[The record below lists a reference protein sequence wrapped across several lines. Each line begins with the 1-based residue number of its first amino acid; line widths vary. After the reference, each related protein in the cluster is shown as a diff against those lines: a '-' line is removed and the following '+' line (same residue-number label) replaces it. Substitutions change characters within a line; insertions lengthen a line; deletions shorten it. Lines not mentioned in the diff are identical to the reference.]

1 MSQAFVSGQEAAVAV
16 PSDKHETPESAIHP
30 ILTLAIEAEE
40 RKLLANAL
48 CCHED
53 WALKF
58 VSSEKEALASIAREL
73 PALFL
78 VDMQDLV
85 KHGIDLVDTL
95 RRKHPLV
102 PVVLLTR
109 RDDEPVYQALRHGA
123 VNYVP
128 WKSAETELV
137 EVVESV
143 LMASEVRKCRNRLLS
158 YLVQQEHVFVLGND
172 TSLVP
177 AIITLFQETLLG
189 IGICDQA
196 ESIRVNM
203 AMEEALLNA
212 IYHGNLEVSSKL
224 RNDPERGDEPYRQ
237 EIDRCRRLPPFR
249 DRKVT
254 VRATFTTDQAK
265 FVVVDEG
272 PGFDPCSL
280 PDPTDP
286 EHIELASGRGL
297 LLIRTFM
304 DEVYHNKQGNEITM
318 IKKRQKSNK

>member
-1 MSQAFVSGQEAAVAV
+1 MVPPDEQELPQGAVQ
-16 PSDKHETPESAIHP
+16 S
-30 ILTLAIEAEE
+30 ILIFAIEPDEQ
-40 RKLLANAL
+40 KLVKDTL
-48 CCHED
+48 CCHDD
-53 WALKF
+53 WSVRFVTTEKQALQ
-58 VSSEKEALASIAREL
+58 EIIKEM

-109 RDDEPVYQALRHGA
+109 RDDEPIYQALRHGA

-143 LMASEVRKCRNRLLS
+143 LLASEVRKCRNRLLS
-158 YLVQQEHVFVLGND
+158 YVIEQHHVFTLGND
-172 TSLVP
+172 TSLIP
-177 AIITLFQETLLG
+177 ALITLFQETLLG

-196 ESIRVNM
+196 ESVRVNM

-212 IYHGNLEVSSKL
+212 VYHGNLEVSSKL
-224 RNDPERGDEPYRQ
+224 RNDPEQGDEPYRKQ
-237 EIDRCRRLPPFR
+237 IDERRRLSPYR
-249 DRKVT
+249 ERKVT
-254 VRATFTTDQAK
+254 VRAHFTTQEAKIVVTDQ
-265 FVVVDEG
+265 G
-272 PGFDPCSL
+272 PGFDPGSL
-280 PDPTDP
+280 PDPTDS

-304 DEVYHNKQGNEITM
+304 DVVSHNASGNEITM
-318 IKKRQKSNK
+318 IKKRHSKRTLP

>member
-1 MSQAFVSGQEAAVAV
+1 MVVLPEGC
-16 PSDKHETPESAIHP
+16 ETPESVVHP
-30 ILTLAIEAEE
+30 ILILAIEPEE
-40 RKLLANAL
+40 QRIVSDAL
-48 CCHED
+48 CCHDD
-53 WALKF
+53 WTLRF
-58 VSSEKEALASIAREL
+58 VTSEKQALAEIVTEM

-109 RDDEPVYQALRHGA
+109 RDDEPIYQALRHGA

-128 WKSAETELV
+128 WKSAGTELV

-143 LMASEVRKCRNRLLS
+143 LLASEVRKCRNRLLS
-158 YLVQQEHVFVLGND
+158 FVEQQEHVFSLGND

-177 AIITLFQETLLG
+177 ALITLFQETILG
-189 IGICDQA
+189 MGICGQA
-196 ESIRVNM
+196 ESIRINM

-224 RNDPERGDEPYRQ
+224 RNDPERGDEPYRE
-237 EIDRCRRLPPFR
+237 EIEKRRRTSPYR
-249 DRKVT
+249 ERKVK
-254 VRATFTTDQAK
+254 VNASFTKEQAK
-265 FVVVDEG
+265 FIITDQG
-272 PGFDPCSL
+272 PGFDPGSL

-304 DEVYHNKQGNEITM
+304 DEVQHNKQGNEITM
-318 IKKRQKSNK
+318 IKKRQSSKQPGND

>member
-1 MSQAFVSGQEAAVAV
+1 MVLPDEQDTSQSPGQSILIFAVEPDEQQLV
-16 PSDKHETPESAIHP
+16 QDT
-30 ILTLAIEAEE
+30 
-40 RKLLANAL
+40 L
-48 CCHED
+48 CCHDE
-53 WALKF
+53 WSIRF
-58 VSSEKEALASIAREL
+58 VTSEKEALQEISREM

-109 RDDEPVYQALRHGA
+109 RDDEPIYQALRHGA

-128 WKSAETELV
+128 WRSAQTELV

-143 LMASEVRKCRNRLLS
+143 LLASEVRKCRNRLLS
-158 YLVQQEHVFVLGND
+158 YIVEQHHVFTLGND
-172 TSLVP
+172 TSLIP
-177 AIITLFQETLLG
+177 ALITLFQESILG
-189 IGICDQA
+189 LGICDQA
-196 ESIRVNM
+196 ESVRVNM

-212 IYHGNLEVSSKL
+212 VYHGNLEVSSKL
-224 RNDPERGDEPYRQ
+224 RNDPERGDVPYREQ
-237 EIDRCRRLPPFR
+237 IDERRRLFPYR
-249 DRKVT
+249 DRKIT
-254 VRATFTTDQAK
+254 VRAHFTAQEAKFIITDQ
-265 FVVVDEG
+265 G
-272 PGFDPCSL
+272 PGFDPGSL

-304 DEVYHNKQGNEITM
+304 DEVSHNSTGNEITM
-318 IKKRQKSNK
+318 IKKRQSKNTLPS

>member
-1 MSQAFVSGQEAAVAV
+1 MVPPDEQELPQGAVQ
-16 PSDKHETPESAIHP
+16 S
-30 ILTLAIEAEE
+30 ILIFAIEPDEQ
-40 RKLLANAL
+40 KLVKDTL
-48 CCHED
+48 CCHDD
-53 WALKF
+53 WSVRFVTTEKQALQ
-58 VSSEKEALASIAREL
+58 EIIKEM

-109 RDDEPVYQALRHGA
+109 RDDEPIYQALRHGA

-143 LMASEVRKCRNRLLS
+143 LLASEVRKCRNRLLS
-158 YLVQQEHVFVLGND
+158 YFIEQHHVFTLGND
-172 TSLVP
+172 TSLIP
-177 AIITLFQETLLG
+177 ALITLFQETLLG

-196 ESIRVNM
+196 ESVRVNM

-212 IYHGNLEVSSKL
+212 VYHGNLEVSSKL
-224 RNDPERGDEPYRQ
+224 RNDPEQGDEPYRKQ
-237 EIDRCRRLPPFR
+237 IDERRRLSPYR
-249 DRKVT
+249 ERKVT
-254 VRATFTTDQAK
+254 VRAHFTTQEAKIVVTDQ
-265 FVVVDEG
+265 G
-272 PGFDPCSL
+272 PGFDPGSL
-280 PDPTDP
+280 PDPTDS

-304 DEVYHNKQGNEITM
+304 DVVSHNASGNEITM
-318 IKKRQKSNK
+318 IKKRHSKRTLP

>member
-1 MSQAFVSGQEAAVAV
+1 MVHPDEQEPSQDPVQS
-16 PSDKHETPESAIHP
+16 
-30 ILTLAIEAEE
+30 ILIFAIEPDEQ
-40 RKLLANAL
+40 KLVTETL

-53 WALKF
+53 WSVRF
-58 VSSEKEALASIAREL
+58 VTSEKQAMQEVAREM

-78 VDMQDLV
+78 IDMQDLV

-143 LMASEVRKCRNRLLS
+143 LLASEVRKCRNRLLS
-158 YLVQQEHVFVLGND
+158 YIIEQHHHFTLGND
-172 TSLVP
+172 TSLIP
-177 AIITLFQETLLG
+177 ALITLFQETLLG

-196 ESIRVNM
+196 ESVRVNM
-203 AMEEALLNA
+203 ALEEALLNA

-224 RNDPERGDEPYRQ
+224 RNDPERGDEPYRELIEQ
-237 EIDRCRRLPPFR
+237 RRKLSPYR
-249 DRKVT
+249 ERKIT
-254 VRATFTTDQAK
+254 VRAHITAQQAK
-265 FVVVDEG
+265 FIITDQG
-272 PGFDPCSL
+272 PGFDPGSL

-304 DEVYHNKQGNEITM
+304 DEISHNATGNEITM
-318 IKKRQKSNK
+318 IKKRQSKNTPT

>member
-1 MSQAFVSGQEAAVAV
+1 MLLPDEQEASQGPVQ
-16 PSDKHETPESAIHP
+16 S
-30 ILTLAIEAEE
+30 ILIFAIEHAEQ
-40 RKLLANAL
+40 KLVTDTL
-48 CCHED
+48 CCHDD
-53 WALKF
+53 WSVRF
-58 VSSEKEALASIAREL
+58 VTSEKQALQEIAKEM

-109 RDDEPVYQALRHGA
+109 RDDEPIYQALRHGA

-128 WKSAETELV
+128 WKSAATELV

-143 LMASEVRKCRNRLLS
+143 LLASEVRKCRNRLLS
-158 YLVQQEHVFVLGND
+158 YIVEQHHHFTLGND
-172 TSLVP
+172 TSLIP
-177 AIITLFQETLLG
+177 ALIMLFQETLLG

-196 ESIRVNM
+196 ESVRVNM

-212 IYHGNLEVSSKL
+212 VYHGNLEVSSKL
-224 RNDPERGDEPYRQ
+224 RNDPERGDEPYREQ
-237 EIDRCRRLPPFR
+237 IEQRRKLSPYR
-249 DRKVT
+249 ERKVT
-254 VRATFTTDQAK
+254 VLASIDKHQAK
-265 FVVVDEG
+265 FVITDQG
-272 PGFDPCSL
+272 PGFDPGSL

-286 EHIELASGRGL
+286 DNIELASGRGL

-304 DEVYHNKQGNEITM
+304 DVVSHNASGNEITM
-318 IKKRQKSNK
+318 IKKRQSKST

>member
-1 MSQAFVSGQEAAVAV
+1 VVSPDEQELPQGAVQ
-16 PSDKHETPESAIHP
+16 S
-30 ILTLAIEAEE
+30 ILIFAIEPDEQ
-40 RKLLANAL
+40 KLVKDTL
-48 CCHED
+48 CCHDD
-53 WALKF
+53 WSVRFVTTEKQALQ
-58 VSSEKEALASIAREL
+58 EIIKEM

-109 RDDEPVYQALRHGA
+109 RDDEPIYQALRHGA

-143 LMASEVRKCRNRLLS
+143 LLASEVRKCRNRLLS
-158 YLVQQEHVFVLGND
+158 YVIEQHHVFTLGND
-172 TSLVP
+172 TSLIP
-177 AIITLFQETLLG
+177 ALITLFQETLLG

-196 ESIRVNM
+196 ESVRVNM

-212 IYHGNLEVSSKL
+212 VYHGNLEVSSKL
-224 RNDPERGDEPYRQ
+224 RNDPEQGDEPYRKQ
-237 EIDRCRRLPPFR
+237 IDERRRLSPYR
-249 DRKVT
+249 ERKVT
-254 VRATFTTDQAK
+254 VRAHFTTQEAKIVVTDQ
-265 FVVVDEG
+265 G

-304 DEVYHNKQGNEITM
+304 DVVSHNASGNEITM
-318 IKKRQKSNK
+318 IKKRHSKRTLP

>member
-1 MSQAFVSGQEAAVAV
+1 MVSPDEQES
-16 PSDKHETPESAIHP
+16 PQSANQS
-30 ILTLAIEAEE
+30 ILIFAIEPHEQ
-40 RKLLANAL
+40 KLVKDTL

-53 WALKF
+53 WFVRFVTTEKQALQ
-58 VSSEKEALASIAREL
+58 EIGKEMPS
-73 PALFL
+73 LFL

-109 RDDEPVYQALRHGA
+109 RDDEPIYQALRHGA

-143 LMASEVRKCRNRLLS
+143 LLASEVRKCRNRLLS
-158 YLVQQEHVFVLGND
+158 YVVQQDHVFMLGND
-172 TSLVP
+172 TSLIP
-177 AIITLFQETLLG
+177 ALITLFQETLLG

-196 ESIRVNM
+196 ESVRVNM

-224 RNDPERGDEPYRQ
+224 RNDPELGDEPYRTQ
-237 EIDRCRRLPPFR
+237 IEQRRRLSPYKE
-249 DRKVT
+249 RKVT
-254 VRATFTTDQAK
+254 VRAHFTAQEAKIIVTDQ
-265 FVVVDEG
+265 G
-272 PGFDPCSL
+272 PGFDPHSL

-304 DEVYHNKQGNEITM
+304 DVVSHNASGNEITM
-318 IKKRQKSNK
+318 IKKRQSKSTLP

>member
-1 MSQAFVSGQEAAVAV
+1 MVPPDEQELPQGALQ
-16 PSDKHETPESAIHP
+16 S
-30 ILTLAIEAEE
+30 ILIFAIEPDEQ
-40 RKLLANAL
+40 KLVKDTL
-48 CCHED
+48 CCHDD
-53 WALKF
+53 WSVRFVTTEKQALQ
-58 VSSEKEALASIAREL
+58 EIIKEM

-109 RDDEPVYQALRHGA
+109 RDDEPIYQALRHGA

-143 LMASEVRKCRNRLLS
+143 LLASEVRKCRNRLLS
-158 YLVQQEHVFVLGND
+158 YVIEQHHVFTLGND
-172 TSLVP
+172 TSLIP
-177 AIITLFQETLLG
+177 ALITLFQETLLG

-196 ESIRVNM
+196 ESVRVNM

-212 IYHGNLEVSSKL
+212 VYHGNLEVSSKL
-224 RNDPERGDEPYRQ
+224 RNDPEQGDEPYRKQ
-237 EIDRCRRLPPFR
+237 IVERRRLSPYR
-249 DRKVT
+249 ERKVT
-254 VRATFTTDQAK
+254 VRAHFTTQEAKIVVTDQ
-265 FVVVDEG
+265 G
-272 PGFDPCSL
+272 PGFDPGSL

-304 DEVYHNKQGNEITM
+304 DVVSHNASGNEITM
-318 IKKRQKSNK
+318 IKKRHSKRTLP

>member
-1 MSQAFVSGQEAAVAV
+1 MVSPDEQELPQGAVQSILIFAV
-16 PSDKHETPESAIHP
+16 EPDEQ
-30 ILTLAIEAEE
+30 
-40 RKLLANAL
+40 KLVKDTL
-48 CCHED
+48 CCHDD
-53 WALKF
+53 WSVRFVTTEKQALQEI
-58 VSSEKEALASIAREL
+58 VKEM

-109 RDDEPVYQALRHGA
+109 RDDEPIYQALRHGA

-143 LMASEVRKCRNRLLS
+143 LLASEVRKCRNRLLS
-158 YLVQQEHVFVLGND
+158 YVVQQDHVFTLGND
-172 TSLVP
+172 TTLIP
-177 AIITLFQETLLG
+177 ALITLFQETLLG

-196 ESIRVNM
+196 ESVRVNM

-212 IYHGNLEVSSKL
+212 VYHGNLEVSSKL
-224 RNDPERGDEPYRQ
+224 RNDPERGDEPYREQIEQRRRTTPYRERKITVHAHFTAQ
-237 EIDRCRRLPPFR
+237 EAKIV
-249 DRKVT
+249 VT
-254 VRATFTTDQAK
+254 
-265 FVVVDEG
+265 DEG
-272 PGFDPCSL
+272 PGFDPGSL

-286 EHIELASGRGL
+286 ENIELASGRGL

-304 DEVYHNKQGNEITM
+304 DEVSHNAAGNEITM
-318 IKKRQKSNK
+318 IKKRQNK

>member
-1 MSQAFVSGQEAAVAV
+1 MVPPDEQELPQGALQ
-16 PSDKHETPESAIHP
+16 S
-30 ILTLAIEAEE
+30 ILIFAIEPDEQ
-40 RKLLANAL
+40 KLVKDTL
-48 CCHED
+48 CCHDD
-53 WALKF
+53 WSVRFVTTEKQALQ
-58 VSSEKEALASIAREL
+58 EIIKEM

-109 RDDEPVYQALRHGA
+109 RDDEPIYQALRHGA

-143 LMASEVRKCRNRLLS
+143 LLASEVRKCRNRLLS
-158 YLVQQEHVFVLGND
+158 YVIEQHHVFTLGND
-172 TSLVP
+172 TSLIP
-177 AIITLFQETLLG
+177 ALITLFQETLLG

-196 ESIRVNM
+196 ESVRVNM

-212 IYHGNLEVSSKL
+212 VYHGNLEVSSKL
-224 RNDPERGDEPYRQ
+224 RNDPEQGDEPYRKQ
-237 EIDRCRRLPPFR
+237 IDERRRLSPYR
-249 DRKVT
+249 ERKVT
-254 VRATFTTDQAK
+254 VRAHFTTQEAKIVVTDQ
-265 FVVVDEG
+265 G
-272 PGFDPCSL
+272 PGFDPGSL

-304 DEVYHNKQGNEITM
+304 DVVSHNASGNEITM
-318 IKKRQKSNK
+318 IKKRHSKRTLP

>member
-1 MSQAFVSGQEAAVAV
+1 MVLSPDEQDTQEGTLQ
-16 PSDKHETPESAIHP
+16 S
-30 ILTLAIEAEE
+30 ILILALEPDEQQ
-40 RKLLANAL
+40 LLTDVL
-48 CCHED
+48 CCHGD
-53 WALKF
+53 WELRF
-58 VSSEKEALASIAREL
+58 VTSEKQAMQEIVKDM

-128 WKSAETELV
+128 WKSADTELV
-137 EVVESV
+137 DVVESV

-158 YLVQQEHVFVLGND
+158 FVIEQHHHLSLGND

-177 AIITLFQETLLG
+177 ALIMLIQETLIG
-189 IGICDQA
+189 MGICDQA

-224 RNDPERGDEPYRQ
+224 RNDPERGDEPYRE
-237 EIDRCRRLPPFR
+237 EIEKRRKQSPYR
-249 DRKVT
+249 ERKVT
-254 VRATFTTDQAK
+254 VLASFTKQQAK
-265 FVVVDEG
+265 FVITDQG
-272 PGFDPCSL
+272 PGFDPGSL

-304 DEVYHNKQGNEITM
+304 DEVIHNEQGNAITM
-318 IKKRQKSNK
+318 IKKRPANK

>member
-1 MSQAFVSGQEAAVAV
+1 MVHLDEQEPSQGPNQS
-16 PSDKHETPESAIHP
+16 
-30 ILTLAIEAEE
+30 ILIFAIEPDEQ
-40 RKLLANAL
+40 KLVTETL

-53 WALKF
+53 WAVRF
-58 VSSEKEALASIAREL
+58 VTSEKQALQEIAKEM

-109 RDDEPVYQALRHGA
+109 RDDEPIYQALRHGA

-143 LMASEVRKCRNRLLS
+143 LLASEVRKCRNRLLS
-158 YLVQQEHVFVLGND
+158 YIVEQHHHFTLGND
-172 TSLVP
+172 TSLIP
-177 AIITLFQETLLG
+177 ALITLFQETLLG

-196 ESIRVNM
+196 ESVRVNM
-203 AMEEALLNA
+203 ALEEALLNA
-212 IYHGNLEVSSKL
+212 VYHGNLEVSSKL
-224 RNDPERGDEPYRQ
+224 RNDPERGDEPYREQ
-237 EIDRCRRLPPFR
+237 IEQRRKLSPYR
-249 DRKVT
+249 ERKIT
-254 VRATFTTDQAK
+254 VRAHITSHQAK
-265 FVVVDEG
+265 FIITDQG
-272 PGFDPCSL
+272 PGFDPGSL

-286 EHIELASGRGL
+286 ENIELASGRGL

-304 DEVYHNKQGNEITM
+304 DEISHNATGNEITM
-318 IKKRQKSNK
+318 IKKRQSKNTPVDGK

>member
-1 MSQAFVSGQEAAVAV
+1 MV
-16 PSDKHETPESAIHP
+16 PSPPEPDCQDSGLQS
-30 ILTLAIEAEE
+30 ILILAIEEE
-40 RKLLANAL
+40 EQQLLSSVL
-48 CCHED
+48 CCHGD
-53 WALKF
+53 WEVRFVTTEKQAL
-58 VSSEKEALASIAREL
+58 EEIARSL
-73 PALFL
+73 PGLFL

-85 KHGIDLVDTL
+85 KHGIDLVDKL

-128 WKSAETELV
+128 WKHVESELV

-143 LMASEVRKCRNRLLS
+143 LMAGEVRKCRNRLLS
-158 YLVQQEHVFVLGND
+158 YLIEQHHHLSLGND

-177 AIITLFQETLLG
+177 ALITLFQETLLG

-224 RNDPERGDEPYRQ
+224 RNDPDLGDEPYRQ
-237 EIDRCRRLPPFR
+237 EIEKRRKLEPYR
-249 DRKVT
+249 DRKVS
-254 VRATFTTDQAK
+254 VQASFTRDQARFVVTDQ
-265 FVVVDEG
+265 G
-272 PGFDPCSL
+272 PGFDPNSL

-304 DEVYHNKQGNEITM
+304 DEVIHNKQGNSITM
-318 IKKRQKSNK
+318 IKKRPVNRS

>member
-1 MSQAFVSGQEAAVAV
+1 MVPPDEQELPQGAVQ
-16 PSDKHETPESAIHP
+16 S
-30 ILTLAIEAEE
+30 ILIFAIEPDEQ
-40 RKLLANAL
+40 KLVKDTL
-48 CCHED
+48 CCHDD
-53 WALKF
+53 WSVRFVTTEKQALQ
-58 VSSEKEALASIAREL
+58 EIIKEM

-109 RDDEPVYQALRHGA
+109 RDDEPIYQALRHGA

-143 LMASEVRKCRNRLLS
+143 LLASEVRKCRNRLLS
-158 YLVQQEHVFVLGND
+158 YVIEQHHVFTLGND
-172 TSLVP
+172 TSLIP
-177 AIITLFQETLLG
+177 ALITLFQETLLG

-196 ESIRVNM
+196 ESVRVNM

-212 IYHGNLEVSSKL
+212 VYHGNLEVSSKL
-224 RNDPERGDEPYRQ
+224 RNDPEQGDEPYRKQ
-237 EIDRCRRLPPFR
+237 IDERRRLSPYR
-249 DRKVT
+249 ERKVN
-254 VRATFTTDQAK
+254 VRAHFTTQEAKIIVTDQ
-265 FVVVDEG
+265 G
-272 PGFDPCSL
+272 PGFDPGSL
-280 PDPTDP
+280 PDPTDS

-304 DEVYHNKQGNEITM
+304 DVVSHNASGNEITM
-318 IKKRQKSNK
+318 IKKRHSKRTLP

>member
-1 MSQAFVSGQEAAVAV
+1 MAVH
-16 PSDKHETPESAIHP
+16 SEQQNIPEMERHSV
-30 ILTLAIEAEE
+30 LVFAIEPEE
-40 RKLLANAL
+40 QKQVCDAL
-48 CCHED
+48 CCHDD
-53 WALKF
+53 WTVRF
-58 VSSEKEALASIAREL
+58 VTSEKQALTEISRNP
-73 PALFL
+73 PALML

-85 KHGIDLVDTL
+85 KHGIDFVDTL

-109 RDDEPVYQALRHGA
+109 RDDEPVFQALRHGA

-128 WKSAETELV
+128 WKLIDTGLV
-137 EVVESV
+137 EVAESV
-143 LMASEVRKCRNRLLS
+143 LLAAEVRKCRNRLLS
-158 YLVQQEHVFVLGND
+158 FTVKQEHHFSLGND

-177 AIITLFQETLLG
+177 ALIGLFQESLLG
-189 IGICDQA
+189 MGICDQA

-224 RNDPERGDEPYRQ
+224 RNDPERGDEPYRE
-237 EIDRCRRLPPFR
+237 EIEKRRKLAPYK

-254 VRATFTTDQAK
+254 VLASLTTSEAK
-265 FVVVDEG
+265 FVITDEG
-272 PGFDPCSL
+272 PGFDPGAL

-286 EHIELASGRGL
+286 ANIELASGRGL

-304 DEVYHNKQGNEITM
+304 DEVHHNEQGNTITM
-318 IKKRQKSNK
+318 VKRRQHGK